1 MIEFELSPHHAGVTL
16 WGEYDALRRL
26 HTFIHR
32 VVEESLYIERKDG
45 FVLALA
51 YDFRKAYENQRE
63 HAYRSNAE
71 GKKIRIYGVGIVWP
85 MILVQVGVLRQAL
98 AFMPTN
104 KLDQSLMFE
113 LEYAVELALQ
123 KALPTL
129 THEEIDRMI
138 YGICGGPYNHLENI
152 LDSRCRYFVGLPPEK
167 RLKSLPIL
175 MNTFNPM
182 HEYLVSAG
190 IDNSQGVIHS
200 DAFVYSEK
208 DWPDFE
214 W

>member
-32 VVEESLYIERKDG
+32 VVEESIFIERKDG

-63 HAYRSNAE
+63 RTYRSNAE
-71 GKKIRIYGVGIVWP
+71 DQKIRIYGVGIVWP
-85 MILVQVGVLRQAL
+85 MLLVQVGVLRQAL
-98 AFMPTN
+98 AFMPGN

-113 LEYAVELALQ
+113 LEYVVELALQ

-138 YGICGGPYNHLENI
+138 YGMSGGPYKHLENI
-152 LDSRCRYFVGLPPEK
+152 LDSRCRYFVGLSPEK
-167 RLKSLPIL
+167 RLKSLPML
-175 MNTFNPM
+175 METFNPM
-182 HEYLVSAG
+182 HEYLASAG
-190 IDNSQGVIHS
+190 IDTRPGIIHP
-200 DAFVYSEK
+200 DAFIDSERC
-208 DWPDFE
+208 WPDFE